1 MGLVGLVSVDIGGG
15 WWLVDSGDRGD
26 VGAG

>member
-1 MGLVGLVSVDIGGG
+1 MGLVGLIGVDMGGG
-15 WWLVDSGDRGD
+15 WRLVDSGDRGD